1 MCVRTF
7 SNCTNKTSTV
17 ILKGYVFIR
26 CLYLSKICS
35 QRSFQDNVLIDSGN
49 KARLADFGLA
59 SFDRSRWLVVTSN
72 SGERE
77 ELLLTWLRSSF
88 TMDPRGSKG
97 TFDEESSG
105 CLRLEDTDL

>member
-1 MCVRTF
+1 M
-7 SNCTNKTSTV
+7 
-17 ILKGYVFIR
+17 
-26 CLYLSKICS
+26 
-35 QRSFQDNVLIDSGN
+35 LIDSGN

-59 SFDRSRWLVVTSN
+59 SFDRSHWLVVTSN

-105 CLRLEDTDL
+105 YLRLGDANL